1 MEVPEI
7 VTSRARRWVHRL
19 LTTLE
24 SMPVA
29 REQLLDLMRE
39 GQSFEADAV
48 PAIIE
53 ATESED
59 DGKALVAS
67 WILLV
72 IAEYPEWSLAEN
84 IVGRAES
91 AVRRCLAEGP
101 DDLRR
106 LACYFLRLGGVRDT
120 LLEPLKSL
128 IGNRDE
134 EASLAAA
141 GAVVQLDARC
151 DAACAVLRNALENDN
166 DVNAALAAS
175 DLLRAGH
182 FDDAVVQR
190 VRARLPHL
198 SEVGV
203 WTVLTAIKYSSKP
216 AIAFFDVVA
225 VIAAKRKAS
234 PEVRR
239 IAASVVGRIG
249 QGRVEAERVLL
260 NALKTSDWRIVEG
273 VVEGFV
279 AIGGFPRKAGERLVA
294 LLSSADDSMRIA
306 AARGLQAMKADAGFA
321 VPSLVKQL
329 KSESNID
336 ACASMAMAIAATGPS
351 ALPALLRIIETR
363 NVRTAEFAMRA
374 LATLGEAAAEAM
386 AQQFSKSDDGTI
398 RKLLVITL
406 ASMGPNATPAVPLLA
421 QLLDETDD
429 DELAMYVAMGLF
441 GTGKNAVPA
450 MDALVRCVAD
460 DRPEVVRDWAERALG
475 AIGSDAVVALRHAA
489 SRADDRRRN
498 LLDSALT
505 RLSSLDD
512 QRFKDL
518 ELFANDNMLDS
529 FAHIAEFIDKHGSTG
544 FPTLSKVFDKTRDA
558 EGGITFPTSPR
569 ALLMSIEKLEEYFG
583 FGLYRRQQGQKGVI
597 TPEGMKLL
605 ARVKDYLATKRRR
618 LG

>member
-1 MEVPEI
+1 
-7 VTSRARRWVHRL
+7 
-19 LTTLE
+19 
-24 SMPVA
+24 MPVA

-39 GQSFEADAV
+39 GQSFEDEAV

-53 ATESED
+53 ATDSED

-72 IAEYPEWSLAEN
+72 IVEYPEWSLAEN

-91 AVRRCLAEGP
+91 AVRRCLADGP

-106 LACYFLRLGGVRDT
+106 LACYFLRLGGVRNT
-120 LLEPLKSL
+120 LLGPLKSL

-134 EASLAAA
+134 ETSLAAA
-141 GAVVQLDARC
+141 GAVVQLAARC
-151 DAACAVLRNALENDN
+151 DAACAVLRKALENDN

-175 DLLRAGH
+175 DLLRAGQ

-203 WTVLTAIKYSSKP
+203 WTVLTAIKYSSTP
-216 AIAFFDVVA
+216 AIAFFDVAAAFA
-225 VIAAKRKAS
+225 VSGKAS

-249 QGRVEAERVLL
+249 RGRGETERVLL
-260 NALKTSDWRIVEG
+260 NALKASDWRVIEG
-273 VVEGFV
+273 AVEGF
-279 AIGGFPRKAGERLVA
+279 AALGGFPRKAGERLVA
-294 LLSSADDSMRIA
+294 LLSSADESMRIA
-306 AARGLQAMKADAGFA
+306 AARGLQAMKADAAFA
-321 VPSLVKQL
+321 VPSLVRQL
-329 KSESNID
+329 ESESNID
-336 ACASMAMAIAATGPS
+336 ACASMSMAIAATGPS

-363 NVRTAEFAMRA
+363 NSRTVEFAMRA
-374 LATLGEAAAEAM
+374 MATMGEAGAKAM
-386 AQQFSKSDDGTI
+386 ARQFSETEDGTI

-406 ASMGPNATPAVPLLA
+406 ASMGPNATPAVPLMA

-441 GTGKNAVPA
+441 GAGKNAVSA
-450 MDALVRCVAD
+450 VDALVRCVSD

-498 LLDSALT
+498 LLDNALT

-518 ELFANDNMLDS
+518 ELLANDNMLDS
-529 FAHIAEFIDKHGSTG
+529 FAHIAEFIAEHGSTG
-544 FPTLSKVFDKTRDA
+544 FPTMSRVFEKLSDA
-558 EGGITFPTSPR
+558 DGGITFPTSPR

-583 FGLYRRQQGQKGVI
+583 FGLYRRKQGQKGEI
-597 TPEGMKLL
+597 TPQGMKLL
-605 ARVKDYLATKRRR
+605 ARVKDYLATKRSR